1 MVEVAE
7 RSQKLLGPGLPF
19 STYCRLGSL
28 SKSVKETTTKNNNTD
43 IIQHQPSPILNLREV
58 VAKECCNVTITCLV
72 MSADKWQISHK
83 ARDLNILFIISGLIN
98 S

>member
-28 SKSVKETTTKNNNTD
+28 KFITIKKQNKNNTD

-58 VAKECCNVTITCLV
+58 VEKECCNVTITCLV